1 MFEDNASQSVTDDLR
16 SAVAG
21 GRPGE
26 RLPSVRELM
35 SRHRVSPATVQQAV
49 QQLAAEGLVEV
60 RPGRGSFVAAARPAQ
75 TRPPD
80 LSWQSVAIGD
90 SRPGEEALATLL
102 AVPRAEAIPLSSGY
116 FDPGLQ
122 PLGALATATARA
134 ARKPTAWGRQPPE
147 GHPELREW
155 FAREIGGALRA
166 ADLTIC
172 SGGQPALATAFRG
185 LGEPGDVLLV
195 EAPTY
200 LGAIAAG
207 RDAGLRVV
215 GVPADEEGVRPDL
228 LSAAFRRT
236 GARLFFSQPLHAN
249 PHGATLARD
258 RRAAVLQAVA
268 DAGAFLIED
277 DWARGLTIDGA
288 PPPPLAVDDP
298 DGHVVYLRSLT
309 KVAAPGLRVAAIGA
323 RGVAGARLRTA
334 RLLDDL
340 FVAGP
345 LQHAAVEFLTAPA
358 WRRHIGSLRSGL
370 RNRRDALV
378 AALRRELPDL
388 PVAIPT
394 GGLHLWVRLPDG
406 VDEAAVTAAA
416 AARDVVIFPGRPWF
430 PAEPTGQFLRL
441 SFAGL
446 PVDLVDEGVRRL
458 RRALADAGSGRT

>member
-1 MFEDNASQSVTDDLR
+1 M
-16 SAVAG
+16 
-21 GRPGE
+21 
-26 RLPSVRELM
+26 LM
-35 SRHRVSPATVQQAV
+35 AQHRASPATVQQAL
-49 QQLAAEGLVEV
+49 QQLAAEGLVDV
-60 RPGRGSFVAAARPAQ
+60 RPGSGSFVAARRTSEQ
-75 TRPPD
+75 RPPD

-90 SRPGEEALATLL
+90 SRPGEDALATLL
-102 AVPRAEAIPLSSGY
+102 AVPPPESIPLSSGY

-122 PLGALATATARA
+122 PVGALATAAARA

-155 FAREIGGALRA
+155 FAREIGGGLRA
-166 ADLTIC
+166 SDLTIC

-207 RDAGLRVV
+207 RDAGLKVV
-215 GVPADEEGVRPDL
+215 GVPADEHGVRPDL
-228 LSAAFRRT
+228 LAAAFERT
-236 GARLFFSQPLHAN
+236 KARLFFSQPMYAN
-249 PHGATLARD
+249 PHGATLARE
-258 RRAAVLQAVA
+258 RRADVLQAVA

-277 DWARGLTIDGA
+277 DWARGLTIEGA
-288 PPPPLAVDDP
+288 PPPPLAADDP

-345 LQHAAVEFLTAPA
+345 MQHTAVEFLTAPA
-358 WRRHIGSLRSGL
+358 WRRHLGALRTGL
-370 RNRRDALV
+370 RQRRDALV
-378 AALRRELPDL
+378 TAIHRELPDL
-388 PVAIPT
+388 TVRPPK
-394 GGLHLWVRLPDG
+394 GGLHLWIRLPEG
-406 VDEAAVTAAA
+406 TDEVAVTTAA
-416 AARDVVIFPGRPWF
+416 AARDVVVFPGRPWF
-430 PAEPTGQFLRL
+430 PAEPTGPFLRL

-458 RRALADAGSGRT
+458 SEALAAVESGRT